1 MRVLVVG
8 SGGREHAIVRALRR
22 SPRSPEVL
30 CAPGNAG
37 IAADAA
43 CFDVAADDVDGL
55 VRLAQEQGADL
66 TVVGPEA
73 PLVAGLVDALEA
85 EGLRA
90 FGPPAEGARTR
101 GQQGV
106 RQGADARRRSADRRP
121 GSSSPRSRRPRPRWT
136 APPTRR
142 PEGRRARGR
151 QGRRDRRLAARGEAG
166 AARVLCRAQV
176 RRGRV
181 ARAGRGVP
189 GGRGALP
196 ARPVRRRAGRADGAG
211 AGLQA
216 NRSGRHRS
224 EHRWDGELLAGP
236 GNRPRARRGD
246 HRAPCTSRSS
256 TRCARGEFATAAS
269 CTPG

>member
-1 MRVLVVG
+1 MKVLVVG
-8 SGGREHAIVRALRR
+8 GGGREHAIVRALRR

-90 FGPPAEGARTR
+90 FGPHAEGARLEGSKAFAKELMR
-101 GQQGV
+101 EAGV
-106 RQGADARRRSADRRP
+106 PTASWVEFTSFEEAEAQMDCASYPGRSES
-121 GSSSPRSRRPRPRWT
+121 G
-136 APPTRR
+136 
-142 PEGRRARGR
+142 RARGR
-151 QGRRDRRLAARGEAG
+151 QGRRDRRLAARGQAG

-196 ARPVRRRAGRADGAG
+196 ARPVRRRARRADGAG
-211 AGLQA
+211 AGFQA
-216 NRSGRHRS
+216 NRRRATPARTPAGWGATRRFRGSTPSAPRRS
-224 EHRWDGELLAGP
+224 P
-236 GNRPRARRGD
+236 
-246 HRAPCTSRSS
+246 APCTSRSS
-256 TRCARGEFATAAS
+256 TRCGRGGFATAGS
-269 CTPG
+269 CTRG